1 MIINVHE
8 WLLSVKERL
17 EKKEKEICK
26 KKLFKRLKK
35 KLKHQVEQDENGT
48 IIIKLNRGE
57 YYEDKSTN

>member
-17 EKKEKEICK
+17 EKKEKKIYK

-35 KLKHQVEQDENGT
+35 NLKHKVEQDEDGT
-48 IIIKLNRGE
+48 IIITLNRGE
-57 YYEDKSTN
+57 